1 MSESHKAQV
10 QAQFG
15 ASAHDYVTS
24 AGHAGGAD
32 LEQLVAWGRK
42 RGAPRVLDV
51 ATGGGHTALAFS
63 AFTPTVISTDLT
75 PSMLKAACGFIQSK
89 PAATG
94 TVRFLASDVEA
105 LPFRDSSYGVVTCR
119 LAAHHFPAI
128 LPALKEVARVL
139 RPGGSLLVEDIL
151 GHDDRE
157 LAAFILEV
165 EKRRDPSHVR
175 ALTHR
180 EWEAFLKAA
189 GMTVIDENTL
199 SKSRP
204 WEEWT
209 ARMRMTPEAKADLE
223 RFVRDAPER
232 CREAFGFTM
241 EDGRIQTFAD
251 RLILIRADRD

>member
-10 QAQFG
+10 QARFG

-32 LEQLVAWGRK
+32 LERLVGWGRK
-42 RGAPRVLDV
+42 RGASCVLDV

-63 AFTPTVISTDLT
+63 AFTPTVVSTDLT
-75 PSMLKAACGFIQSK
+75 ASMLEAARDFIRSKAAGN
-89 PAATG
+89 
-94 TVRFLASDVEA
+94 VRFLASDVEA
-105 LPFRDSSYGVVTCR
+105 LPFRDTSYGVVTCR
-119 LAAHHFPAI
+119 LTAHHFPAL
-128 LPALKEVARVL
+128 LPALKEIARVL

-189 GMTVIDENTL
+189 GMTVIDEGML
-199 SKSRP
+199 SKARPWWRTAASRP
-204 WEEWT
+204 S
-209 ARMRMTPEAKADLE
+209 PI
-223 RFVRDAPER
+223 
-232 CREAFGFTM
+232 G
-241 EDGRIQTFAD
+241 
-251 RLILIRADRD
+251 

>member
-1 MSESHKAQV
+1 VSESHKAQV

-42 RGAPRVLDV
+42 RGAPRMLDV

-75 PSMLKAACGFIQSK
+75 PSMLEAARGFIRSKAA
-89 PAATG
+89 ATEN
-94 TVRFLASDVEA
+94 VRFLASDVEA
-105 LPFRDSSYGVVTCR
+105 LPFRDSVYGVVTCR

-151 GHDDRE
+151 GHEDRE
-157 LAAFILEV
+157 LAAFILEI

-189 GMTVIDENTL
+189 GMTVIDESTL
-199 SKSRP
+199 TKSRP

-223 RFVRDAPER
+223 RYVLDAPAH
-232 CREAFGFTM
+232 CREAFGFTI
-241 EDGRIQTFAD
+241 EGGRIQTFSD

>member
-1 MSESHKAQV
+1 LSESHQARV

-32 LEQLVAWGRK
+32 LERLVAWGRK
-42 RGAPRVLDV
+42 RGALRVLDV
-51 ATGGGHTALAFS
+51 ATGGGHAALAFS
-63 AFTPTVISTDLT
+63 AFTPTVVSTDLT
-75 PSMLKAACGFIQSK
+75 PSMLEAARDFIRSKAAGN
-89 PAATG
+89 
-94 TVRFLASDVEA
+94 VRFLAADVEA
-105 LPFRDSSYGVVTCR
+105 LPFRDTSYGVVTCR
-119 LAAHHFPAI
+119 LAAHHFPAL
-128 LPALKEVARVL
+128 LPALKEIARVL

-151 GHDDRE
+151 GHDDIE

-189 GMTVIDENTL
+189 GMTVIDEGTL

-204 WEEWT
+204 WAEWT

-223 RFVRDAPER
+223 RFVLEAPER
-232 CREAFGFTM
+232 CREAFSFTV
-241 EDGRIQTFAD
+241 EGGRIQTFSD

>member
-1 MSESHKAQV
+1 MIPGHKAQV

-15 ASAHDYVTS
+15 RSAQDYVTS
-24 AGHAGGAD
+24 SGHAGGAD
-32 LEQLVAWGRK
+32 LDRLVSWGRT

-63 AFTPTVISTDLT
+63 AFTPTVVSTDLT
-75 PSMLKAACGFIQSK
+75 LVMLEAARDFIRG
-89 PAATG
+89 TG
-94 TVRFLASDVEA
+94 AVNVRFVASDVEA
-105 LPFRDSSYGVVTCR
+105 LPFRDASFGVVTCR

-128 LPALKEVARVL
+128 LPAMKEIARVL
-139 RPGGSLLVEDIL
+139 RPGGSLLLQDIL
-151 GHDDRE
+151 GHDETE

-189 GMTVIDENTL
+189 GMTVIDEGTL
-199 SKSRP
+199 TKTRP

-223 RFVRDAPER
+223 RFVLDSPEH
-232 CREAFGFTM
+232 CREAFSFRI
-241 EDGRIQTFAD
+241 EKGRIQTFSD
-251 RLILIRADRD
+251 RLTLIRADRD

>member
-1 MSESHKAQV
+1 MIPSQKAQV

-15 ASAHDYVTS
+15 PSAQDYVTS
-24 AGHAGGAD
+24 ASHAGGAD
-32 LEQLVAWGRK
+32 LERLVAWGRK

-63 AFTPTVISTDLT
+63 AFTPTVVSTDLT
-75 PSMLKAACGFIQSK
+75 LPMLEAARDFIGD
-89 PAATG
+89 TG
-94 TVRFLASDVEA
+94 AVNVRFVASDVEA
-105 LPFRDSSYGVVTCR
+105 LPFRGASFGVVTCR

-128 LPALKEVARVL
+128 LPAMKEIARVL
-139 RPGGSLLVEDIL
+139 QPGGSLLIQDIL
-151 GHDDRE
+151 GHDDTE

-175 ALTHR
+175 ALPHR

-189 GMTVIDENTL
+189 GMTVIDEGTL
-199 SKSRP
+199 VKARQ

-223 RFVRDAPER
+223 RFVLDSPER
-232 CREAFGFTM
+232 CREGFSFTI
-241 EDGRIQTFAD
+241 EDGRIQTFSD
-251 RLILIRADRD
+251 RLILLRADRD

>member
-1 MSESHKAQV
+1 VSESHQARV
-10 QAQFG
+10 RAQFG
-15 ASAHDYVTS
+15 ASAPDYVAS

-32 LEQLVAWGRK
+32 LERLVGWGRK
-42 RGAPRVLDV
+42 RGASRVLDV

-63 AFTPTVISTDLT
+63 AFTPTVVSTDLT
-75 PSMLKAACGFIQSK
+75 PSMLEAARDFVQGKAASN
-89 PAATG
+89 
-94 TVRFLASDVEA
+94 VRFVASDVEA
-105 LPFRDSSYGVVTCR
+105 LPFRDTSYGVVTCR
-119 LAAHHFPAI
+119 LAAHHFPAL
-128 LPALKEVARVL
+128 LPALKEITRVL

-189 GMTVIDENTL
+189 GMTVIDEGTL
-199 SKSRP
+199 SKARP

-223 RFVRDAPER
+223 RFVLEAPGS
-232 CREAFGFTM
+232 CREAFRFTI
-241 EDGRIQTFAD
+241 EDGRIQTFSD

>member
-1 MSESHKAQV
+1 MTEPHKTQV

-15 ASAHDYVTS
+15 ASARDYVTS

-32 LEQLVAWGRK
+32 LERLVTWGRR

-63 AFTPTVISTDLT
+63 GFTPTVISTDLT
-75 PSMLKAACGFIQSK
+75 LPMLEAARDFIRGKAADN
-89 PAATG
+89 
-94 TVRFLASDVEA
+94 VRFLASDVEA
-105 LPFRDSSYGVVTCR
+105 LPFRDTSFGVVTCR

-128 LPALKEVARVL
+128 LPALKEIARVL

-189 GMTVIDENTL
+189 GMTVIDEETL
-199 SKSRP
+199 TKARP
-204 WEEWT
+204 WDDWT
-209 ARMRMTPEAKADLE
+209 ARMRMTPTAKGDLE
-223 RFVRDAPER
+223 RFVLEAPER
-232 CREAFGFTM
+232 CREAFRFTI
-241 EDGRIQTFAD
+241 EDGRIQTFSD
-251 RLILIRADRD
+251 RLVLLRADRD

>member
-1 MSESHKAQV
+1 VSETHKAQV

-24 AGHAGGAD
+24 PGHAGGAD

-51 ATGGGHTALAFS
+51 ATGGGHTALSFS

-75 PSMLKAACGFIQSK
+75 PSMLEAARGFIRSK
-89 PAATG
+89 AAATG
-94 TVRFLASDVEA
+94 NVRFLASDVEA
-105 LPFRDSSYGVVTCR
+105 LPFPDGSFGVVTCR

-139 RPGGSLLVEDIL
+139 RPSGSLLVEDIL

-157 LAAFILEV
+157 LAAFILEI

-232 CREAFGFTM
+232 CREAFSFTM

>member
-10 QAQFG
+10 QVQFG

-32 LEQLVAWGRK
+32 LDQLVAWGRK

-63 AFTPTVISTDLT
+63 AFTSTVISTDLT
-75 PSMLKAACGFIQSK
+75 PSMLAAARGFIQSK
-89 PAATG
+89 AATG
-94 TVRFLASDVEA
+94 NVRFLASDVEA
-105 LPFRDSSYGVVTCR
+105 LPFRDSAYGVVTCR

-151 GHDDRE
+151 GHEDRE
-157 LAAFILEV
+157 LAAFILEI

-189 GMTVIDENTL
+189 GMTVIDESTL
-199 SKSRP
+199 TKSRP

-209 ARMRMTPEAKADLE
+209 ARMRMTPEARADLE
-223 RFVRDAPER
+223 RFVLDAPAH
-232 CREAFGFTM
+232 CRAAFGFTI
-241 EDGRIQTFAD
+241 EGGRILTFSD
-251 RLILIRADRD
+251 RLILIRTDRD

>member
-75 PSMLKAACGFIQSK
+75 PSMLEAARGFIQSK
-89 PAATG
+89 AAATG
-94 TVRFLASDVEA
+94 NVRFLASDVEA

-189 GMTVIDENTL
+189 GMTVIDEEHPEQVAAVGGMDGAHADDARGQGRSRALRARTL
-199 SKSRP
+199 RRAAGRPSASPWRTAASRP
-204 WEEWT
+204 SRT
-209 ARMRMTPEAKADLE
+209 
-223 RFVRDAPER
+223 VSS
-232 CREAFGFTM
+232 
-241 EDGRIQTFAD
+241 
-251 RLILIRADRD
+251 

>member
-1 MSESHKAQV
+1 VSESHKAQV

-32 LEQLVAWGRK
+32 LERLVGWGRK
-42 RGAPRVLDV
+42 RGASRVLDV

-63 AFTPTVISTDLT
+63 AFTPTVVSTDLT
-75 PSMLKAACGFIQSK
+75 PSMLEAARDFIGSK
-89 PAATG
+89 AATG
-94 TVRFLASDVEA
+94 NVRFLASDVEA
-105 LPFRDSSYGVVTCR
+105 LPFRDTSYGVVTCR

-128 LPALKEVARVL
+128 LPALKEIARVL

-157 LAAFILEV
+157 LGAFILEV
-165 EKRRDPSHVR
+165 ERRRDPSHVR
-175 ALTHR
+175 ALTRR

-189 GMTVIDENTL
+189 GMTVIHEGIL

-209 ARMRMTPEAKADLE
+209 ARMRMTPEAKADRE
-223 RFVRDAPER
+223 RFVLEAPPH
-232 CREAFGFTM
+232 CREAFSFTI
-241 EDGRIQTFAD
+241 EGGRIQTFSD